1 MLHIDSALTPA
12 DLSPAIDSLWEL
24 SAQKWLSIEDRWDP
38 TDGAPVFTVDGK
50 YTSRGWTDWTQGF
63 QFGSGLIQFDATGD
77 DRCLERALN
86 QILKYQP
93 AHVTH
98 FGVHD
103 HGFNVVSTYGRW
115 WKLIRSG
122 KVEATPNELA
132 GIELAIKASGSVQ
145 ASRWTDLGDGL
156 GFIHSFNGPHSLF
169 IDTVRTL
176 RVLSLAHQLGH
187 RTLGE
192 ADQPISLLG
201 RLIQHGLTTASY
213 AVFYGDGRD
222 RYDDKP
228 GRVAHESLFN
238 TKAIGEAAYRCP
250 ATQQGYSPFTTWT
263 RGLAWAICGFA
274 EQLEWLDT
282 IDPGEVEE
290 TFDGAI
296 THDDVVGA
304 FREAAEVTSD
314 FYLAEMPTDGVPY
327 WDTGAPRLHELG
339 DYQDRPAEP
348 LNDIE
353 PVDSSAA
360 AIAAQGLIRLGR
372 WLDAQGSDGAMYVA
386 AGLTV
391 TRALLAEP
399 YLSTDTAH
407 EGLLLHTV
415 YHEPNGWDHNRGR
428 NESCQWGDYHLRELA
443 LYVQRLSAGSDE
455 RFYG

>member
-1 MLHIDSALTPA
+1 MLHIDSSITSTQLLAP
-12 DLSPAIDSLWEL
+12 IEKLWQL
-24 SAQKWLSIEDRWDP
+24 SASKWLAIEDRWNP
-38 TDGAPVFTVDGK
+38 ADGAPVFTVDGR

-77 DRCLERALN
+77 TQFFDRAIA
-86 QILKYQP
+86 QILKHQP

-122 KVEATPNELA
+122 KVEATEVELA
-132 GIELAIKASGSVQ
+132 GIELALKASASVQ

-176 RVLSLAHQLGH
+176 RVLSIAHQLGH
-187 RTLGE
+187 RMLGE
-192 ADQPISLLG
+192 ADAPISLLG
-201 RLIQHGLTTASY
+201 RLVEHGLTTASY

-238 TKAIGEAAYRCP
+238 TNASGDSAYRCP
-250 ATQQGYSPFTTWT
+250 STQQGYAPFTTWT

-274 EQLEWLDT
+274 EQLEWLDAVNEA
-282 IDPGEVEE
+282 EVEE
-290 TFDGAI
+290 LFEGAVSKA
-296 THDDVVGA
+296 DVVGA
-304 FREAAEVTSD
+304 FKEAAEVTSD
-314 FYLAEMPTDGVPY
+314 FYLAEMPTDGIPY
-327 WDTGAPRLHELG
+327 WDTGAPSLHLVSG
-339 DYQDRPAEP
+339 YQDHPADPFNEH
-348 LNDIE
+348 E

-360 AIAAQGLIRLGR
+360 AIAAQGLIRFGR
-372 WLDAQGSDGAMYVA
+372 WLGNRGEDGAMYEA

-391 TRALLAEP
+391 TRRLLSEP
-399 YLSTDTAH
+399 YLATDESH

-415 YHEPNGWDHNRGR
+415 YHEPNGWDHNRGV

-443 LYVQRLSAGSDE
+443 LYVQRLAESGDE
-455 RFYG
+455 RFYE

>member
-1 MLHIDSALTPA
+1 MLHINSELTHD
-12 DLSPAIDSLWEL
+12 DLLPSIEKLWQL
-24 SAQKWLSIEDRWDP
+24 SAGKWLAIEDRWNP
-38 TDGAPVFTVDGK
+38 NDGAPVFTVDGQ

-77 DRCLERALN
+77 RQFFDRAIQ
-86 QILKYQP
+86 QILKHQP

-115 WKLIRSG
+115 WKLIRAG
-122 KVEATPNELA
+122 KIEATDIEVA
-132 GIELAIKASGSVQ
+132 GIELALKASGSVQ

-176 RVLSLAHQLGH
+176 RVLSVAHQLGH
-187 RTLGE
+187 RMLGE
-192 ADQPISLLG
+192 ADAPISLLG
-201 RLIQHGLTTASY
+201 RLIEHGLTTASY
-213 AVFYGDGRD
+213 AIFYGDGRD

-238 TKAIGEAAYRCP
+238 TKASGEAAYRCP

-263 RGLAWAICGFA
+263 RGLAWAICGYA
-274 EQLEWLDT
+274 EQLEWLET
-282 IDPGEVEE
+282 ISDEE
-290 TFDGAI
+290 IEAIFEGAVSK
-296 THDDVVGA
+296 TDVVGA
-304 FREAAEVTSD
+304 FKEAAEVTCD
-314 FYLAEMPTDGVPY
+314 FYLAEMPTDGIPY
-327 WDTGAPRLHELG
+327 WDTGAPTLHLLG
-339 DYQDRPAEP
+339 DYQDRPADPFNEH
-348 LNDIE
+348 E

-360 AIAAQGLIRLGR
+360 AIAAQGLIRFGR
-372 WLDAQGSDGAMYVA
+372 WLDSHGEDGAMYEA

-391 TRALLAEP
+391 TKRLLEEP
-399 YLSTDTAH
+399 YLSTDESH

-415 YHEPNGWDHNRGR
+415 YHEPNGWDHNRGQ

-443 LYVQRLSAGSDE
+443 LYVQRLAEGGDE
-455 RFYG
+455 RFYQ